1 MVSDMLLAPVI
12 TFLLYL
18 ALAGLLAGVGRM
30 LAGPAQPAPMK
41 SSTYAGG
48 EAPPAER
55 AVPGY
60 RSFFSIALFF
70 AILHLGALV
79 VGSGGL
85 SPTTGIYLLGLALV
99 LLALM
104 LG

>member
-1 MVSDMLLAPVI
+1 MVSDMLLSPVI
-12 TFLLYL
+12 AFLLYL
-18 ALAGLLAGVGRM
+18 ALAGLLAGIGRM
-30 LAGPAQPAPMK
+30 LAGPVQPTTLK

-48 EAPPAER
+48 EAPPADR

-60 RSFFSIALFF
+60 RSFFAIALFF

-85 SPTTGIYLLGLALV
+85 SPITGIYLLGLALV